1 MEIKK
6 VKGITPNDVVGL
18 TAPSGPASQ
27 EKLKKAIAALEE
39 AGFRVE
45 VGETC
50 HIEHRGYLAGPP
62 QNRAAELSS
71 MFSNKEIKAI
81 FCLRGGYGSPQ
92 ILPLLDQEQIRN
104 NPKLFVGYSDITALH
119 LFLQQCC
126 EIPTIHGPM
135 AASDLIDADSFT
147 KEGLSRLI
155 KGNISLG
162 RLCNPPGERMEGMI
176 PGRASGILT
185 GGNLTLISALMGTP
199 YEIDTKGK
207 ILFLEEINEE
217 PYKLDRMMT
226 QLALGGKFSE
236 AEGVVLGSW
245 TGCHFDSNFNIK
257 DLFKEILEPFGKPV
271 LFNLRA
277 GHCRPMVSLPLGAF
291 VEINAGKG
299 ELVIKEGI
307 IQ

>member
-1 MEIKK
+1 ME
-6 VKGITPNDVVGL
+6 
-18 TAPSGPASQ
+18 
-27 EKLKKAIAALEE
+27 
-39 AGFRVE
+39 
-45 VGETC
+45 
-50 HIEHRGYLAGPP
+50 
-62 QNRAAELSS
+62 
-71 MFSNKEIKAI
+71 
-81 FCLRGGYGSPQ
+81 CL
-92 ILPLLDQEQIRN
+92 
-104 NPKLFVGYSDITALH
+104 
-119 LFLQQCC
+119 
-126 EIPTIHGPM
+126 
-135 AASDLIDADSFT
+135 
-147 KEGLSRLI
+147 
-155 KGNISLG
+155 
-162 RLCNPPGERMEGMI
+162 I

-291 VEINAGKG
+291 VEMDAGKG